1 MRKEDQEEG
10 SEEEGSEEEEEVIL
24 QDWNLEL
31 EVDPVPAKKKK
42 CSKPKKA
49 EDSCWG
55 KEIRADRS
63 R

>member
-1 MRKEDQEEG
+1 VRKEDEEEG
-10 SEEEGSEEEEEVIL
+10 SEEEGSQEEEEVIL

-31 EVDPVPAKKKK
+31 EVDPMPAN
-42 CSKPKKA
+42 KKA
-49 EDSCWG
+49 SKSKKTKECCRG